1 MEDTKL
7 ISLLAVNE
15 LKNYTLA
22 AKKLNL
28 TQPAISQ
35 HIRQLETELNIK
47 IFNRVGSEL
56 KITPEGEILVKYARR
71 IVSMYADLES
81 RLKDLKRHSKTL
93 TIGITH
99 TAESNIVAEVLA
111 SYSLSNK
118 GTKIKIISD
127 TIKNLYDKLSTY
139 EIDFAFVEGKVT
151 EKKYS
156 SILLDT
162 DHLVAAMNLN
172 NPLAKNKIVD
182 INDLK
187 KEKMI
192 LRSKQSG
199 TRSLF
204 VTQLANMNMSIDEFN
219 VIMEIDNIATIK
231 DLIRKGV
238 GVSVLPRSVCF
249 SELKDHSLAILPI
262 ENVDMI
268 REMNVVFVK
277 DFVSMDILDD
287 IISIYREMS
296 I

>member
-1 MEDTKL
+1 
-7 ISLLAVNE
+7 
-15 LKNYTLA
+15 
-22 AKKLNL
+22 
-28 TQPAISQ
+28 
-35 HIRQLETELNIK
+35 
-47 IFNRVGSEL
+47 
-56 KITPEGEILVKYARR
+56 
-71 IVSMYADLES
+71 
-81 RLKDLKRHSKTL
+81 
-93 TIGITH
+93 
-99 TAESNIVAEVLA
+99 
-111 SYSLSNK
+111 
-118 GTKIKIISD
+118 
-127 TIKNLYDKLSTY
+127 
-139 EIDFAFVEGKVT
+139 
-151 EKKYS
+151 
-156 SILLDT
+156 
-162 DHLVAAMNLN
+162 MNLN
-172 NPLAKNKIVD
+172 NPLAKNKIIN

-219 VIMEIDNIATIK
+219 VIMEIDNFATIK

-249 SELKDHSLAILPI
+249 SELKDHSLAIFPI